1 MKSHKPNISA
11 IAKDIAKIPGVAA
24 VYLFGSQGK
33 GTNRP
38 YSDTDLCVITS
49 KNIAAKTRDSILA
62 FSSRQIDMHILSDLP
77 LYIQFRVFQEGKPL
91 CINSENSLLTSR
103 LNVIRAY
110 QDFRPRL
117 EKYYRRHL
125 A

>member
-1 MKSHKPNISA
+1 MKANAQNIS
-11 IAKDIAKIPGVAA
+11 DIAKNIAKIHGVAA
-24 VYLFGSQGK
+24 VYLFGSHAK

-38 YSDTDLCVITS
+38 YSDIDICVITD
-49 KNIAAKTRDSILA
+49 KNTTRKAKDSILA
-62 FSSRQIDMHILSDLP
+62 FSSRQIDTHILSDLP
-77 LYIQFRVFQEGKPL
+77 LYVQFRVFQEGKPL
-91 CINSENSLLTSR
+91 CIKSEKSFLDSR

-117 EKYYRRHL
+117 EKYYRGHL

>member
-1 MKSHKPNISA
+1 MKSHKPNISG
-11 IAKDIAKIPGVAA
+11 IAKDIAKISGVAA
-24 VYLFGSQGK
+24 VYLFGSQAK

-38 YSDTDLCVITS
+38 YSDTDLCVITD

-62 FSSRQIDMHILSDLP
+62 FSSRQIDTHILSDLP

-91 CINSENSLLTSR
+91 CINSENSLLISR

-110 QDFRPRL
+110 
-117 EKYYRRHL
+117 
-125 A
+125 